1 MLESVDLS
9 LRMSKEEYKAQIE
22 DLYIRIGELQRKAWK
37 MNIPIIIV
45 FEGWHASGMDS
56 IINRCMLAFNPMGLR
71 FHVIVKPTEEESKKP
86 KFWRFWQ
93 KIPAYGKIAIF
104 ERSWY
109 SRSIIESFDKR
120 SRYTELGYYVKEISK
135 FERQLTDDGY
145 LLMKFFMHVSQ
156 EEQAKRLKLYE
167 KKGIPISV
175 VSEELDYENEYKRY
189 FSLVDE
195 MIKKT
200 HSSHSP
206 WTIVEAENLNYATI
220 KTLSTILVT
229 MESYINSRLKNN
241 ISLLV
246 SKSIADF
253 IPSSNGLLN
262 ADLSLMI
269 EDERYER
276 EKDLYQKILG
286 ELQYELFREKRPLM
300 VVFEGW
306 DAAGKGGNIRRIA
319 EKLDPRLY
327 KVEPIGVPNDYE
339 KSHHYLWR
347 FYRRVPDAGHI
358 TIFDR
363 SWYGRVLVE
372 RVENLSKEERWQ
384 QAYNEINEFEETLT
398 DFGTIIVKFW
408 LHIDKEEQLRRF
420 QDRESIPEKQWKITP
435 DDWRNREKWD
445 DYLKALDEML
455 LKTDTKYAP
464 WTVVESNDKRY
475 SRIKTLSTLVGA
487 IEKHLR

>member
-1 MLESVDLS
+1 LD
-9 LRMSKEEYKAQIE
+9 
-22 DLYIRIGELQRKAWK
+22 
-37 MNIPIIIV
+37 
-45 FEGWHASGMDS
+45 
-56 IINRCMLAFNPMGLR
+56 
-71 FHVIVKPTEEESKKP
+71 
-86 KFWRFWQ
+86 
-93 KIPAYGKIAIF
+93 
-104 ERSWY
+104 
-109 SRSIIESFDKR
+109 
-120 SRYTELGYYVKEISK
+120 YYVKEISK

-189 FSLVDE
+189 FTLVDE
-195 MIKKT
+195 MIQKT

-372 RVENLSKEERWQ
+372 RVENLCQEERWQ
-384 QAYNEINEFEETLT
+384 QAYEEINEFEETLT

>member
-1 MLESVDLS
+1 MLENVDLS
-9 LRMSKEEYKAQIE
+9 SRMSKEEYKARID

-37 MNIPIIIV
+37 MQIPIIIV

-71 FHVIVKPTEEESKKP
+71 FHVIVKPSEEESRKP
-86 KFWRFWQ
+86 MLWRFWQ

-109 SRSIIESFDKR
+109 SRCIIESFDRR
-120 SRYTELGYYVKEISK
+120 SKYNGLDGCIKEINN
-135 FERQLTDDGY
+135 FERQLTDDDH

-156 EEQAKRLKLYE
+156 EEQAKRLKVYE
-167 KKGIPISV
+167 KKDIPISV
-175 VSEELDYENEYKRY
+175 VTEELDYENEYKRY

-195 MIKKT
+195 TIKKT
-200 HSSHSP
+200 HFSHSP
-206 WTIVEAENLNYATI
+206 WTIVEAENSNHATI
-220 KTLSTILVT
+220 KILSTILLT
-229 MESYINSRLKNN
+229 LENYIDSMLESSCPLP
-241 ISLLV
+241 V
-246 SKSIADF
+246 SNRIDDF
-253 IPSSNGLLN
+253 SPSSHGLLN
-262 ADLSLMI
+262 ADLSLMM
-269 EDERYER
+269 EDEKYER
-276 EKDLYQKILG
+276 EMDFYQKILG

-347 FYRRVPDAGHI
+347 FYRRVPEAGHI

-372 RVENLSKEERWQ
+372 RVENLCFEERWQ
-384 QAYNEINEFEETLT
+384 QAYEEINEFEETLT

-420 QDRESIPEKQWKITP
+420 QSRESIPEKQWKITS

-445 DYLKALDEML
+445 DYLKAVDEML
-455 LKTDTKYAP
+455 LRTDTNYAP
-464 WTVVESNDKRY
+464 WTVVEANDKRY
-475 SRIKTLSTLVGA
+475 ARIKTLKTLVNT
-487 IEKHLR
+487 IEEDLH